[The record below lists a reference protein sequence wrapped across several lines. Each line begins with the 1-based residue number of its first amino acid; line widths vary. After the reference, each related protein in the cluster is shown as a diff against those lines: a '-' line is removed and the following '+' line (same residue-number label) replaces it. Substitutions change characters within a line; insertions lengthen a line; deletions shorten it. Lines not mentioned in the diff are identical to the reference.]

1 MEVEKEKEKEEG
13 IEEKMERNSRFAGM
27 VKFSNI
33 PVITHMTHRL
43 FTFLPLKGS
52 EEAYA
57 EALKFVSDKREH
69 HFLTLAGDT
78 GRGKTHLALGI
89 GWHFLEVEDK
99 LVKYGQVASLL
110 DDLRSGYNITSAKD
124 AHDFDVKLKQLKKC
138 GLLILDDLG
147 AEQSTPWAREK
158 LDEIVDYRYINGYPL
173 VATTNTPASELP
185 ERLARRLGE
194 GVRVVLKCGNYSSV
208 IANSRKE

>member
-1 MEVEKEKEKEEG
+1 MEVEKERG

-27 VKFSNI
+27 VKFSGI

-43 FTFLPLKGS
+43 FNFLPMKGS

-57 EALKFVSDKREH
+57 VALNFVTDEREH

-89 GWHFLEVEDK
+89 GWHWLEVKDQ
-99 LVKYGQVASLL
+99 LVKYGHVATLL
-110 DDLRSGYNITSAKD
+110 DDLRSGYNISSAED
-124 AHDFDVKLKQLKKC
+124 YRNFDVKINQLKKC

-173 VATTNTPASELP
+173 VATTNTPATELP
-185 ERLARRLGE
+185 PRLARRLGE
-194 GVRVVLKCGNYSSV
+194 GVRVVLKCGNYSAL
-208 IANSRKE
+208 IAGQRKEVEG